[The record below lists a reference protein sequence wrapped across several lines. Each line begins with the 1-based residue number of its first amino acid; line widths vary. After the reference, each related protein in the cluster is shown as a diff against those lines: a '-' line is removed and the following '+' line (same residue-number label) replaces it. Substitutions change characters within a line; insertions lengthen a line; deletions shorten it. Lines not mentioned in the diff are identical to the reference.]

1 MSRAGDLLR
10 KIGRGGPKYI
20 CPWDGKDV
28 SASMRAPYRASINDP
43 NEHCGTAIQLDC
55 GHWLLDDCDPKSGLN
70 GMVLGIK
77 DKREVPGETTG
88 IKQLIQEGKDFLPL
102 PQGNRAKDKI
112 TSLTLLIK
120 ILERPGL
127 EPLPQEY
134 TDYLKERIIG
144 ISLSQSRQSI
154 LKDLRKRLEFV
165 RSKPNV
171 FDFGYFIGIGESK

>member
-28 SASMRAPYRASINDP
+28 SASMRAPYRASIKDP
-43 NEHCGTAIQLDC
+43 NKHCGTAIQLDC

-88 IKQLIQEGKDFLPL
+88 IKQLIQEVKNMGKARELLEKIGLSKIMSKYKIKDWFREGDKLYFAGVDQKKAEEIAKAVGGVYEGRGHKFNGQKYYKVTLPE
-102 PQGNRAKDKI
+102 
-112 TSLTLLIK
+112 T
-120 ILERPGL
+120 
-127 EPLPQEY
+127 
-134 TDYLKERIIG
+134 
-144 ISLSQSRQSI
+144 
-154 LKDLRKRLEFV
+154 
-165 RSKPNV
+165 
-171 FDFGYFIGIGESK
+171 GE